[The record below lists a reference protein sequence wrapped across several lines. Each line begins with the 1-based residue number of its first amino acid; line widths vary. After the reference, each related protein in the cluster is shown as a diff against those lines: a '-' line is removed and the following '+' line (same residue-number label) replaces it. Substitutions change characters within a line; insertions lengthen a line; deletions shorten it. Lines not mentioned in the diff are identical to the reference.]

1 MRQSLLTSGSAG
13 AGAPGSPA
21 YKVVLDQLNASC
33 EELDVRK
40 EEVLI
45 LRSQLVSQ
53 KEAMQHKVPGRRPL
67 LVSAPCISSSCNF
80 LVSPTCV
87 SSLFQFLVSPP
98 SVSSLSQLLVSS
110 PYFASLFNM
119 LVQ

>member
-1 MRQSLLTSGSAG
+1 MRQSLLGNQATG

-21 YKVVLDQLNASC
+21 YKVLLDQLNSSS

-53 KEAMQHKVPGRRPL
+53 KEATHHKVPPRG
-67 LVSAPCISSSCNF
+67 APSLFWLCGACSSCR
-80 LVSPTCV
+80 
-87 SSLFQFLVSPP
+87 FLVSPP
-98 SVSSLSQLLVSS
+98 CQFLVSVPGFSSLSVPGVSS
-110 PYFASLFNM
+110 CFLPLG
-119 LVQ
+119 